1 MTTQTSSISEIIQA
15 RNVLL
20 KKQEDL
26 YLMAAEQM
34 NMSTRELLKNDFGH
48 TLLSNSARDLAGEIV
63 RRYFDM
69 GDCYITVDQLYDR
82 IMHFSYDNDIDL
94 LASDENIRK
103 SYYNMEDAP
112 NSASLSSIAQATAA
126 AQKKLF
132 TEDRKTDK
140 LDRQGKAAYR
150 EQYEKD
156 HGELRDELTGKADRK
171 PNGRSEL
178 HADHIQARESAMYNS
193 RYLKENYVEEM
204 KRFYNSADNMQLI
217 HASANTSK
225 GDVRVCQVDG
235 TIKYLN
241 ARSAEYQD
249 ALKKDSQMDITY
261 KATPD
266 QLVEATV
273 HQLESVPSDREGKG
287 SSKIAKLK
295 ETGYLDENGKV
306 KKSVKEQ
313 LKRNITNSENK
324 ESIIMLRGMDYG
336 QVGSDSLRMVK
347 QSMPQIIA
355 GQLLYYGMP
364 PVIFEAKSIIKTKN
378 ITLDIFVEKLKKS
391 CKRIIHYIK
400 SKIGDI
406 LKNIA
411 GNAISK
417 FLKSFF
423 DIVISVLK
431 ATVKRIASAAK
442 QVVMSL
448 VSCVRTIADK
458 NMSAAQKADAV
469 TKTLAVVISGIVLE
483 LLFEYMEKQFGLPDF
498 LMEPLQ
504 IVVTI
509 LSTNA
514 IMLILQKLDLFNVQ
528 YGFLIANMERVFN
541 ETNEQFIT
549 ASDELIATGEEEM
562 KQQMQKLNDQIHDIT
577 ETIQQLDFYKESAQ
591 PQLQQMSDTFAMG
604 IDFDTEWEEFITA

>member
-1 MTTQTSSISEIIQA
+1 
-15 RNVLL
+15 
-20 KKQEDL
+20 
-26 YLMAAEQM
+26 M

-112 NSASLSSIAQATAA
+112 NSASLSSIAQTTAA

-140 LDRQGKAAYR
+140 LDRQGKADYR

-225 GDVRVCQVDG
+225 GDVRVCQVGG

-295 ETGYLDENGKV
+295 ATGYLDENGKV

-378 ITLDIFVEKLKKS
+378 ITLDIFVEKFKKS

-577 ETIQQLDFYKESAQ
+577 ETIQQLDFYRESAQ

>member
-1 MTTQTSSISEIIQA
+1 M
-15 RNVLL
+15 
-20 KKQEDL
+20 
-26 YLMAAEQM
+26 
-34 NMSTRELLKNDFGH
+34 
-48 TLLSNSARDLAGEIV
+48 
-63 RRYFDM
+63 
-69 GDCYITVDQLYDR
+69 
-82 IMHFSYDNDIDL
+82 
-94 LASDENIRK
+94 
-103 SYYNMEDAP
+103 
-112 NSASLSSIAQATAA
+112 
-126 AQKKLF
+126 
-132 TEDRKTDK
+132 
-140 LDRQGKAAYR
+140 
-150 EQYEKD
+150 
-156 HGELRDELTGKADRK
+156 
-171 PNGRSEL
+171 
-178 HADHIQARESAMYNS
+178 
-193 RYLKENYVEEM
+193 
-204 KRFYNSADNMQLI
+204 
-217 HASANTSK
+217 
-225 GDVRVCQVDG
+225 
-235 TIKYLN
+235 
-241 ARSAEYQD
+241 
-249 ALKKDSQMDITY
+249 
-261 KATPD
+261 
-266 QLVEATV
+266 
-273 HQLESVPSDREGKG
+273 
-287 SSKIAKLK
+287 
-295 ETGYLDENGKV
+295 
-306 KKSVKEQ
+306 
-313 LKRNITNSENK
+313 
-324 ESIIMLRGMDYG
+324 
-336 QVGSDSLRMVK
+336 
-347 QSMPQIIA
+347 
-355 GQLLYYGMP
+355 
-364 PVIFEAKSIIKTKN
+364 
-378 ITLDIFVEKLKKS
+378 DIFVEKFKKS